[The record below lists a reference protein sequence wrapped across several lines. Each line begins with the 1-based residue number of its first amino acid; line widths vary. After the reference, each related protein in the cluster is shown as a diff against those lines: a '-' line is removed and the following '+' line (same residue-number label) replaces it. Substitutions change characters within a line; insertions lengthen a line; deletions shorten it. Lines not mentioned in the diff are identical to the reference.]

1 MPSVFISAAERFGLM
16 VDIDKWVINHAIE
29 MLERESKD
37 FPDICYSINLSAQSF
52 DSNEVI
58 NLITNKTK
66 QHDINP
72 ASLTFEITET
82 VAMADISLAIKFL
95 TKLRKLG
102 CKTALDD
109 FGVGYSSFAYL
120 KDLPVDYVKI
130 DGSFV
135 KDVSDNPLNKTIL
148 KSLNDVA
155 QAMGKQTV
163 AEFVETEE
171 SVKMLKSMGVDYV
184 QGHHIGHP
192 VIPAFEYQRLGLEQP
207 KPNLKIVS

>member
-1 MPSVFISAAERFGLM
+1 
-16 VDIDKWVINHAIE
+16 
-29 MLERESKD
+29 
-37 FPDICYSINLSAQSF
+37 
-52 DSNEVI
+52 
-58 NLITNKTK
+58 
-66 QHDINP
+66 
-72 ASLTFEITET
+72 
-82 VAMADISLAIKFL
+82 MADISLAIKFL

-135 KDVSDNPLNKTIL
+135 KDVEDNPLNKTIL

-155 QAMGKQTV
+155 QAMGKQTI
-163 AEFVETEE
+163 AEFVETAE
-171 SVKMLKSMGVDYV
+171 SVKMLKLMGVDYV
-184 QGHHIGHP
+184 QGHYIGKP

-207 KPNLKIVS
+207 KPDLKIVS